1 MGAYEDARAQLPASA
16 LKIADELIA
25 LAPPLTPAQE
35 RQIQRALGP
44 YVLPIAVQH
53 PQAA

>member
-1 MGAYEDARAQLPASA
+1 MGAYEDARAFLPSHA
-16 LKIADELIA
+16 LAHADELIA

-35 RQIQRALGP
+35 RDLQRLLGP
-44 YVLPIAVQH
+44 YCLPVAGQH